1 MSSISKIVINVPV
14 NQRRVGSEFSVSR
27 NNFYL
32 QML

>member
-1 MSSISKIVINVPV
+1 MASISEMVIKVPV

-27 NNFYL
+27 NNFHL